1 MGSSALRIG
10 AVAVGAVLVAEVAV
24 WLLEPRGHVLDPV
37 AVDAVDFFSRAELE
51 RSDAFRGGQRAL
63 ALGGL
68 AVEGAVLAGLA
79 LWRPAPLRR
88 ALERAA
94 RRPLLGAAAA
104 GAGVSL
110 TLVVAGLPLNAIAH
124 ERARD
129 VGLATQSIGPWLGD
143 VARSAAIGA
152 LFAAAGAAAAMALI
166 RRMGRRWWLGG
177 TVLVVGFAVVTS
189 WLAPV
194 VIAPVFNDFKELPP
208 GQTRSRV
215 LGLGERA
222 GVDIG
227 NVYEVDASR
236 RSTGLN
242 AYVNGIGSTKRV
254 VLYDNLL
261 REDPEIVDSVV
272 AHELGHVAADDT
284 WRGLAF
290 VALAAPL
297 GMLFVQLWTG
307 ALTRRSGDSERGP
320 GAIPALALSLA
331 AATLVIG
338 IAGQQLSRRVEARA
352 DTFALELTGDP
363 AAFVRL
369 QQELART
376 NVSDPDPPGLYR
388 LLFGSHPTALERIG
402 AAEAY
407 EETSP
412 SPEAP
417 SPNPWGS
424 RGGS

>member
-1 MGSSALRIG
+1 MSSSALRIG
-10 AVAVGAVLVAEVAV
+10 AVAVGAVLVAEAAV
-24 WLLEPRGHVLDPV
+24 WLLEPRGHVLEPI
-37 AVDAVDFFSRAELE
+37 AVNPADFFSGSEIERGEDFRA
-51 RSDAFRGGQRAL
+51 GQRTL

-94 RRPLLGAAAA
+94 RRPILGAAAV
-104 GAGVSL
+104 GAGISL
-110 TLVVAGLPLNAIAH
+110 TLVLTGLPFSLAAH

-129 VGLATQSIGPWLGD
+129 VGLATQSLGPWLGD
-143 VARSAAIGA
+143 VARSALISAV
-152 LFAAAGAAAAMALI
+152 FAAAGAATAMGMI

-177 TVLVVGFAVVTS
+177 TVTIVGFAVVTS

-208 GQTRSRV
+208 GPTRSDV
-215 LGLGERA
+215 LELGERA

-227 NVYEVDASR
+227 EVYEVDASR

-272 AHELGHVAADDT
+272 AHELGHVAADDL

-290 VALAAPL
+290 VALVAPL
-297 GMLFVQLWTG
+297 GALFVQLSAG
-307 ALTRRSGDSERGP
+307 ALARRSGDSERGP
-320 GAIPALALSLA
+320 GVIPALALSLA
-331 AATLVIG
+331 AASLVIG
-338 IAGQQLSRRVEARA
+338 VAGQQLSRRVEARA
-352 DTFALELTGDP
+352 DTFALELTRDP

-376 NVSDPDPPGLYR
+376 NVADPDPPGLYSF
-388 LLFGSHPTALERIG
+388 LFGSHPTTVERIG
-402 AAEAY
+402 AAERFAQSDS
-407 EETSP
+407 EP
-412 SPEAP
+412 SK
-417 SPNPWGS
+417 
-424 RGGS
+424 